1 MVSSHTQEVLV
12 FVCTLA
18 VGPQPYGWTTR
29 VVRIE
34 RFKYGSVKAQGEVVV
49 TRGSQALGSELSID
63 FAKGARKRK

>member
-1 MVSSHTQEVLV
+1 
-12 FVCTLA
+12 
-18 VGPQPYGWTTR
+18 